1 MEKEKHTSIT
11 TQRSYNMKVLTYA
24 RENFGPKP
32 RQEAKRSFKD
42 VGTLKCSCKVAK
54 ARGEGKN
61 KPHDRMLQECAR
73 VWLKEG
79 KKSGPKAHA
88 SMHTRPRWGPLTQIQ
103 ILSQKGKNT
112 WDLITL
118 KVYPSI
124 VLAIFSSTK
133 KLQRIT
139 CMVAQI
145 RNPRL
150 RSHALENEVPMV
162 AYLENE

>member
-1 MEKEKHTSIT
+1 MGDVHICSCE
-11 TQRSYNMKVLTYA
+11 VW
-24 RENFGPKP
+24 PKTKT
-32 RQEAKRSFKD
+32 RGQRSFKE
-42 VGTLKCSCKVAK
+42 VETLKCPCEVTK
-54 ARGEGKN
+54 ARGESKN

-103 ILSQKGKNT
+103 IPSQKGKNT

-150 RSHALENEVPMV
+150 RSHALENEDPMV